1 MTPPLKKLPI
11 GIQTFAEIITE
22 GYAYVDK
29 TAHALALANG
39 GKYYFLSRPRRF
51 GKSLFLDTLKELFEG
66 SEALFR
72 GLAIH
77 AHWDWAR
84 RHPVIRLDFAG
95 GVVQSPEGLDETIRQ
110 LLVFNQRR
118 LGVQCEAPGIAGCF
132 AELIIR
138 AHEASGER
146 VVILVDEYDKPILD
160 SIEHPERVAVLREG
174 LKNLY
179 STMKTQD
186 AHIQFVLMTGVTKFS
201 KVSLFSGL
209 NQLEDLTLDARFA
222 TLCGYTQADLETT
235 FGGHLAGVDWARL
248 KRWYN
253 GYNFLGEPV
262 YNPFDILLFIRKDQM
277 YRNYWFETGSPSF
290 LLKLLRRRQTFL
302 PALDGI
308 EASEEILDSFDIER
322 IDPVTLLFQTGYL
335 TIDQASQ
342 AFDQWLFTLRIPNQ
356 EVRQALANQLVD
368 AYTTRL
374 PSERFGWQQALYEPL
389 AQGDVGG
396 LVAAIRRLFAGI
408 PWRNFTGN
416 DLQEAEG
423 YYASV
428 LYAFFASLN
437 AEIIPEDV
445 SNQGQVDL
453 TIKLADFIYVIEIKL
468 RPRATRQ
475 TPAIT
480 APPAV
485 APAVVD
491 ECAWESARDGAAN
504 PALAQIRA
512 RGYSAKY
519 RGLPGKGLF
528 EVGLVFD
535 RDARNLVQ
543 ADWGAVGKPTV

>member
-1 MTPPLKKLPI
+1 MNPPLKKLPI
-11 GIQTFAEIITE
+11 GIQTFSEIITE
-22 GYAYVDK
+22 GYTYVDK

-72 GLAIH
+72 GLDIH
-77 AHWDWAR
+77 PHWDWSR

-95 GVVQSPEGLDETIRQ
+95 GVVQSPEGLDETIHE
-110 LLVFNQRR
+110 LLGFNQRR
-118 LGVQCEAPGIAGCF
+118 LGIHCEATSIAGRF
-132 AELIIR
+132 AELVIR
-138 AHEASGER
+138 AHEAGGRR

-160 SIEHPERVAVLREG
+160 SIEHPQRIAVLREG

-186 AHIQFVLMTGVTKFS
+186 AHIQFVFMTGVTKFS

-209 NQLEDLTLDARFA
+209 NQLEDLTLDARVA
-222 TLCGYTQADLETT
+222 TLCGYTQADLATT
-235 FGGHLAGVDWARL
+235 FGGHLAGVDWDRL

-262 YNPFDILLFIRKDQM
+262 YNPFDILLFIRKGQM
-277 YRNYWFETGSPSF
+277 YRNYWFETGNPSF
-290 LLKLLRRRQTFL
+290 LLKLLQRRQTFL
-302 PALDGI
+302 PALEGI

-335 TIDQASQ
+335 TIDQARQ
-342 AFDQWLFTLRIPNQ
+342 AFDQWLFKLRVPNQ
-356 EVRQALANQLVD
+356 EVRQALANHLVD
-368 AYTTRL
+368 AYTARL
-374 PSERFGWQQALYEPL
+374 PSERLNWQKAIYDPL
-389 AQGDVGG
+389 TQGDVAG
-396 LVAAIRRLFAGI
+396 LIAAIQRLFAGI

-416 DLQEAEG
+416 DLPEAEG

-453 TIKLADFIYVIEIKL
+453 TIKLADYIYVIEIKL
-468 RPRATRQ
+468 APRQARY
-475 TPAIT
+475 PPT
-480 APPAV
+480 APESAG
-485 APAVVD
+485 D
-491 ECAWESARDGAAN
+491 EGAREPARDGAAN
-504 PALAQIRA
+504 PALAQLRA
-512 RGYSAKY
+512 RGYSDKY
-519 RGLPGKGLF
+519 RGLPAKGLF
-528 EVGLVFD
+528 EVGLVFE
-535 RDARNLVQ
+535 RRARNLVQ
-543 ADWGAVGKPTV
+543 ADWCAVNGATD

>member
-1 MTPPLKKLPI
+1 MNPPLKKLPI
-11 GIQTFAEIITE
+11 GIQTFSEIITE
-22 GYAYVDK
+22 GYTYVDK

-72 GLAIH
+72 GLDIH
-77 AHWDWAR
+77 PHWDWSR

-95 GVVQSPEGLDETIRQ
+95 GVVQSPEGLDEKIHE
-110 LLVFNQRR
+110 LLGFNQRR
-118 LGVQCEAPGIAGCF
+118 LGIHCEATSIAGRF

-138 AHEASGER
+138 AHEAGGRR

-160 SIEHPERVAVLREG
+160 SIEHPHRIAVLREG

-209 NQLEDLTLDARFA
+209 NQLNDLTLDARVA
-222 TLCGYTQADLETT
+222 TLCGYTQTDLATT
-235 FGGHLAGVDWARL
+235 FGGHLAGVDWDRL

-262 YNPFDILLFIRKDQM
+262 YNPFDILLFIDKGRV

-290 LLKLLRRRQTFL
+290 LLKLLQRRQTFL
-302 PALDGI
+302 PALEGI

-335 TIDQASQ
+335 TIDQARES
-342 AFDQWLFTLRIPNQ
+342 FDQWLFSLRVPNQ
-356 EVRQALANQLVD
+356 EVRQALANHLVD
-368 AYTTRL
+368 AYTGRL
-374 PSERFGWQQALYEPL
+374 PSERLNWQKAIYDPL
-389 AQGDVGG
+389 TQGDVAG
-396 LVAAIRRLFAGI
+396 LIAAIQRLFAGI

-416 DLQEAEG
+416 DLPEAEG

-453 TIKLADFIYVIEIKL
+453 TIKLADYIYVIEIKL
-468 RPRATRQ
+468 APRQARRA
-475 TPAIT
+475 PT
-480 APPAV
+480 APESV
-485 APAVVD
+485 GDEGAPVL
-491 ECAWESARDGAAN
+491 ARDGAAN
-504 PALAQIRA
+504 PALAQLRA
-512 RGYSAKY
+512 RGYSDKY

-528 EVGLVFD
+528 EVGLVFE
-535 RDARNLVQ
+535 RRARNLVQ
-543 ADWGAVGKPTV
+543 ADWCAVNGATD